1 MTLSTSKGLLT
12 VIILFFLSCEKTSQS
27 PFKNSVIS
35 SAHPLASKTG
45 IDIYKKGGNAFDAS
59 VAAAFALSVVEPSM
73 SGLGGRIQVI
83 YKTSSGNIAGIDGS
97 TEVPGNYVDK
107 NEKFTTCK

>member
-12 VIILFFLSCEKTSQS
+12 VLILFFLSCEKTSQS

-73 SGLGGRIQVI
+73 SGLVVEFKLYIKLQVEI
-83 YKTSSGNIAGIDGS
+83 LQVLMAPLRFLEIM
-97 TEVPGNYVDK
+97 
-107 NEKFTTCK
+107 

>member
-1 MTLSTSKGLLT
+1 MTLSTTNGLLT
-12 VIILFFLSCEKTSQS
+12 VLILFFLSCEKITQI

-59 VAAAFALSVVEPSM
+59 VAAAFTLSVVEPSM
-73 SGLGGRIQVI
+73 SGLCGRIQVI
-83 YKTSSGNIAGIDGS
+83 YKTSNGKRG
-97 TEVPGNYVDK
+97 
-107 NEKFTTCK
+107 